1 MNVLIRM
8 QIWTI
13 LSIWKTFSMLK
24 MRFVEQVGIVSVGV
38 IMSAGAPE
46 VRAEDSFVMASDS
59 VGNPVPDTVFLGF
72 EGDLYDSEVI
82 WGHQDI
88 YKPAYIRMA
97 RRLTFEDNCLKW
109 DFSSAEEVRV
119 SQNIF
124 DYVTGIWMR
133 QNAKLA
139 SGDYV
144 LIPEGIYFRVEPKRH
159 PDYPSDLKTI
169 LQNMTAVK
177 TSRDRVKS
185 YIDGNTYIDL
195 DVMQLAKDI
204 AGQELKGLATADNL
218 AKMKAALYR
227 FYRNVKLKDGQYY
240 CSLSKAAD
248 INVSE
253 GVFEALLKNLKDM
266 NTAIKKARE
275 KGVKMDIPEVTEEY
289 LYSLLKM

>member
-24 MRFVEQVGIVSVGV
+24 MRFVGQVGIVSVGV
-38 IMSAGAPE
+38 IMSVGAPE

-59 VGNPVPDTVFLGF
+59 VGNSVPEIVFLGF
-72 EGDLYDSEVI
+72 EGDLYDPEVI

-88 YKPAYIRMA
+88 YRPAYIRMA
-97 RRLTFEDNCLKW
+97 HRLKW

-144 LIPEGIYFRVEPKRH
+144 LIPEGICFRVEPKRH
-159 PDYPSDLKTI
+159 PDYPSDLKII

-185 YIDGNTYIDL
+185 LIDGNTYVDL
-195 DVMQLAKDI
+195 DVAQLAKDI

-218 AKMKAALYR
+218 AKMKAAR
-227 FYRNVKLKDGQYY
+227 IGFIG
-240 CSLSKAAD
+240 
-248 INVSE
+248 
-253 GVFEALLKNLKDM
+253 M
-266 NTAIKKARE
+266 
-275 KGVKMDIPEVTEEY
+275 
-289 LYSLLKM
+289 